1 LAIEL
6 DEVWL
11 TEDELSFVFATEE
24 LLWFENTEELLLFW
38 NSEELLAIEFAEFG
52 FSVPWIEDDDSA
64 IGAIG
69 EDDSSGEHAIKA
81 RVATAVMG
89 KNFLIIK

>member
-1 LAIEL
+1 
-6 DEVWL
+6 L

-24 LLWFENTEELLLFW
+24 LLLFW
-38 NSEELLAIEFAEFG
+38 NSEELLATELTEFG

>member
-1 LAIEL
+1 
-6 DEVWL
+6 L
-11 TEDELSFVFATEE
+11 TEDELSFVFDTEE

-81 RVATAVMG
+81 RVVTAVMG

>member
-6 DEVWL
+6 DENWL
-11 TEDELSFVFATEE
+11 REELLLDTEE
-24 LLWFENTEELLLFW
+24 LLATELT
-38 NSEELLAIEFAEFG
+38 EFG

-81 RVATAVMG
+81 RVVTAVMG

>member
-6 DEVWL
+6 DENWL
-11 TEDELSFVFATEE
+11 REELLLDTEE
-24 LLWFENTEELLLFW
+24 LLATELT
-38 NSEELLAIEFAEFG
+38 EFG

>member
-24 LLWFENTEELLLFW
+24 LLLFW

-52 FSVPWIEDDDSA
+52 FSTPWIEDDDSA

-69 EDDSSGEHAIKA
+69 EEDSSGEHAIKA
-81 RVATAVMG
+81 RVATAVSG
-89 KNFLIIK
+89 KNFLNMK

>member
-1 LAIEL
+1 MAIEL
-6 DEVWL
+6 DENWL
-11 TEDELSFVFATEE
+11 R
-24 LLWFENTEELLLFW
+24 EELLLFW
-38 NSEELLAIEFAEFG
+38 NSEELLATELTEFG
-52 FSVPWIEDDDSA
+52 LSVPRIEDDDSA

-81 RVATAVMG
+81 RVVTAVMG